1 MACCAFTLLFGLV
14 AGRAH
19 LHESTGH
26 HGGPRGLHLDHRHL
40 SNAAGHEHDHFAVP
54 HGTHERDDMAAGH
67 GPVDAHH
74 VDGHGDDIVYLTVV
88 VSVQPRVQATP
99 AIEPIEAAI
108 APPPSRSTRLHA
120 ATRAT
125 PRGPPRKIPPR
136 LRAPPA

>member
-1 MACCAFTLLFGLV
+1 
-14 AGRAH
+14 
-19 LHESTGH
+19 
-26 HGGPRGLHLDHRHL
+26 
-40 SNAAGHEHDHFAVP
+40 
-54 HGTHERDDMAAGH
+54 
-67 GPVDAHH
+67 
-74 VDGHGDDIVYLTVV
+74 VV